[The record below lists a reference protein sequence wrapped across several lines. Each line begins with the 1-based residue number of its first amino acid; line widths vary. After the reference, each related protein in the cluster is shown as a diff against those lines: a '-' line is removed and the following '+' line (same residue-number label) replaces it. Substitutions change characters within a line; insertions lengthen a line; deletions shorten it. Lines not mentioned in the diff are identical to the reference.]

1 MIKFRLLQTTN
12 LQHVD
17 DKKIQDIYSKMIN
30 FDDVGGE
37 NIVEHNRNWP
47 QILYHPYRVLIID
60 GSGSGKTNAL
70 FNLIAINQILVKVI
84 YLLRIHMQQNIYC

>member
-70 FNLIAINQILVKVI
+70 FNLIS
-84 YLLRIHMQQNIYC
+84 Y

>member
-1 MIKFRLLQTTN
+1 
-12 LQHVD
+12 
-17 DKKIQDIYSKMIN
+17 MIN

-37 NIVEHNRNWP
+37 NIVELNRNWP

-70 FNLIAINQILVKVI
+70 FNLIS
-84 YLLRIHMQQNIYC
+84 Y